1 MLIFDPFAGISGDMS
16 LAALLDLGLDEG
28 WLHEFV
34 GGLGLGA
41 VGVAIERVNRR
52 GIAAPRIAFTCPQ
65 ETRHRHLRHVIEIIE
80 RSSAPERAQ
89 QLATEAFRRIAL
101 AEARIHGSTVEQVH
115 FHEVGALDA
124 ILDVLCM
131 MAGVCK
137 LGFEEFRTRPVAV
150 GSGWI
155 DIEHGR
161 YPVPAPATLR
171 ILEGLT
177 LTGTELAGECTT
189 PTGAAILA
197 TLTGGQPPP
206 AEFVAGRTGFGAG
219 TRDPED
225 RPNVLRVIEATASAA
240 GAASLWLVQ
249 ADLDDLPPEY
259 AAAAQEL
266 LLASGALDVIIA
278 PVSMKK
284 GRPGLRIEILTA
296 PERLHEVEQT
306 LFLAT
311 STIGL
316 RRWPVQRSVLPRQI
330 EERVWRGQKIRW
342 KRVQLPD
349 GSIREKPE
357 YDDVL
362 SAARALGLTPYRVR
376 EALEVAADAGHN
388 PRPAV

>member
-16 LAALLDLGLDEG
+16 LAALLDLGLDED

-41 VGVAIERVNRR
+41 VGVAVERVNRR
-52 GIAAPRIAFTCPQ
+52 GIAAPRIVFTCPQ

-89 QLATEAFRRIAL
+89 QLATEAFRRIAV
-101 AEARIHGSTVEQVH
+101 AEARIHGTSVEQVH

-124 ILDVLCM
+124 MLDVLCM

-316 RRWPVQRSVLPRQI
+316 RRWPVQRSVLPRQT

-349 GSIREKPE
+349 GSTREKPE

-376 EALEVAADAGHN
+376 EALEVVADAGHN